1 MGQVS
6 RRKLLH
12 KGAQAVVAGSVAVSG
27 IATLEPRAFSK
38 SAPQAVDYYQKLGVT
53 SFINAAGT
61 YTVLS
66 ASTMPDEVQAAIA
79 LAARHPVNLNELLDA
94 SGAYLA
100 KRLRCEAA
108 LVTSGAAAALVVGT
122 AACVNMGNEQAI
134 LGIPTDTAGLK
145 NEVVVQKSHRY
156 GYDHALRNCGIRF
169 VEMETLEQYQQAFT
183 DRTVMAH
190 FFNAGS
196 GRISR
201 EDWVRVAHQ
210 HGVPC
215 FNDAAADVPPILNL
229 WNYTQMGFDLVT
241 FSGGKGLR
249 GPQCT
254 GLLLGRKD
262 LIEAAKKNNSPNS
275 NTIGRGMKVA
285 KEEIVGLV
293 AAVDWF
299 LKQDD
304 AAMEAEFRQ
313 RADRIAKHLSVVP
326 TVQTQI
332 FIPEVA
338 KSCSAPAH
346 HLRPEPDHHYGRG
359 SHAKDASGHA
369 AHRTESINRRC
380 PGERGITRWSQHD
393 CRRCLDAAARGR
405 HGCCE
410 AFTRSPSGRGQG
422 VGHSVTSHRFLTY
435 GSTTRLYGAPG
446 NIRFTTTGK
455 FLKR

>member
-1 MGQVS
+1 
-6 RRKLLH
+6 
-12 KGAQAVVAGSVAVSG
+12 
-27 IATLEPRAFSK
+27 
-38 SAPQAVDYYQKLGVT
+38 VDYYQKLGVT
-53 SFINAAGT
+53 PFINAAGT

-79 LAARHPVNLNELLDA
+79 LAAKKPVNLNELLEA

-100 KRLRCEAA
+100 KQLRCGAA

-122 AACVNMGNEQAI
+122 AACVTMGNDQAI
-134 LGIPTDTAGLK
+134 LGIPIDTAGLK
-145 NEVVVQKSHRY
+145 NEVLVQKSHRY

-169 VEMETLEQYQQAFT
+169 VEVETIEQYEQAFN

-190 FFNAGS
+190 FFNAG
-196 GRISR
+196 GGNISR

-215 FNDAAADVPPILNL
+215 FNDAAADVPPISNL
-229 WNYTQMGFDLVT
+229 WKYTQMGFDLVT

-304 AAMEAEFRQ
+304 AAMEGEYRR
-313 RADRIAKHLSVVP
+313 RADAIAKGLNSVP
-326 TVQTQI
+326 TLQTQI
-332 FIPEVA
+332 FVPEVA
-338 KSCSAPAH
+338 NHVPHLHITYDQNRVKITGMEVMKKMREGTPRIELNPSTGGAPASAG
-346 HLRPEPDHHYGRG
+346 LPGGPNTIVVGVWMLQ
-359 SHAKDASGHA
+359 
-369 AHRTESINRRC
+369 
-380 PGERGITRWSQHD
+380 PGEETIVAKRLQDI
-393 CRRCLDAAARGR
+393 LKAATA
-405 HGCCE
+405 
-410 AFTRSPSGRGQG
+410 A
-422 VGHSVTSHRFLTY
+422 
-435 GSTTRLYGAPG
+435 
-446 NIRFTTTGK
+446 
-455 FLKR
+455 